1 MSWDRPLVAFFVLA
15 YAIVWSLFAG
25 AAWLADAAGLSGPV
39 ELIARAEALDFADY
53 GARLPV
59 PPWVVYLGTRVA
71 DFAFTLSALVVIAA
85 TEGGVGLRTLGRR
98 FVPTRRA
105 ARWTLLGLVPL
116 GFYALATALA
126 ASGEDDLSVRLSAA
140 TLRAVLFSAEA
151 GIVFQFFLRGALG
164 EEPGLRGFAL
174 VRLQS
179 RVGVVRASL
188 VIGVLWALWHLPVL
202 IGRDPISIVAFLI
215 LAVLL
220 SFTMTWLFNGAGGC
234 LIPPMLFHAAQNSE
248 EVFETLFPFLVGT
261 QWEITSTLSLL
272 VFGVLVTVHV
282 VRRARTSAG

>member
-1 MSWDRPLVAFFVLA
+1 VAFFALA
-15 YAIVWSLFAG
+15 YAIAWSVFAG
-25 AAWLADAAGLSGPV
+25 AAWIADVAGLSGPV
-39 ELIARAEALDFADY
+39 ELIVRAEALDFADY
-53 GARLPV
+53 AERLPI
-59 PPWVVYLGTRVA
+59 PPWAVYLGTRIA
-71 DFAFTLSALVVIAA
+71 DFAFTLAALVVIAA
-85 TEGGVGLRTLGRR
+85 TEGRAGLTSLVRR
-98 FVPTRRA
+98 LAVTRRA
-105 ARWTLLGLVPL
+105 APWMLLGLLPL
-116 GFYALATALA
+116 AFYALATAWA
-126 ASGEDDLSVRLSAA
+126 ASGEDAVSVQLSAA

-202 IGRDPISIVAFLI
+202 LGRDPLQIVAFSI

-248 EVFETLFPFLVGT
+248 EVLETIFPFLVGT
-261 QWEITSTLSLL
+261 QWELASTLVLL
-272 VFGVLVTVHV
+272 AFCGLVTVYV
-282 VRRARTSAG
+282 VRHARSAAA